1 MKNLVLAVAISV
13 TVTGHAFAETG
24 IASVYST
31 REQGSK
37 TASGRPL
44 NDGALTAAH
53 KSLPFGTRVRVTN
66 KRNGRSVV
74 VTITDRGPFVR
85 GRIIDLTPAGARALG
100 VSGLAQVDVERGG

>member
-53 KSLPFGTRVRVTN
+53 KSLPFGTRVRV
-66 KRNGRSVV
+66 
-74 VTITDRGPFVR
+74 
-85 GRIIDLTPAGARALG
+85 
-100 VSGLAQVDVERGG
+100 SGLAHVDVERGG